1 MNYSTDSL
9 ESSLDLSEMFIKS
22 YRSAFLIISTTF
34 LVSIFSGK
42 VLVFV
47 LFDLE
52 LY

>member
-9 ESSLDLSEMFIKS
+9 ESSLDLSEILIKS

-34 LVSIFSGK
+34 LVSILSGK
-42 VLVFV
+42 ELVLV
-47 LFDLE
+47 LFGLE